1 MENGRNCSLGA
12 ISPLIHNIL
21 LPDVRFYV
29 QRRTRFSLRNKRL
42 FEITEVEITRVDCI
56 IGWFSLDFA
65 DSTVR
70 VTDEDRVYDP
80 CSSFACTVDSRYL
93 EIEGTH

>member
-29 QRRTRFSLRNKRL
+29 QKRTRFSLRDKRL
-42 FEITEVEITRVDCI
+42 FEITKVEITRVKLSLICI
-56 IGWFSLDFA
+56 RQYQTSYKKGYKDN
-65 DSTVR
+65 
-70 VTDEDRVYDP
+70 
-80 CSSFACTVDSRYL
+80 L
-93 EIEGTH
+93 EIAFLIFSIKTNIVTPH